1 MEEINISIE
10 DFNEAIADEGGAL
23 GAEPSMAVE
32 DGEQMGVRAAL
43 EVGADNEAVLVLV
56 VRLVRVEARDGEG
69 GVEERETGGGDSGR
83 GCGTAGEDVAE
94 WRTGNGGGAAAAA
107 VELAEDDAH
116 GGNDGDGG

>member
-1 MEEINISIE
+1 
-10 DFNEAIADEGGAL
+10 
-23 GAEPSMAVE
+23 
-32 DGEQMGVRAAL
+32 MGVRAAL